1 MKLGHLSIAIAVTGI
16 GFLFDKV
23 LSFRTGTPDFGQAT
37 TLEKLDRT
45 HYSITT
51 CALYRLA
58 ITYLQRVNN
67 VTYLEPNVKVDDG
80 SCIDLHTIIVTEL
93 AKHNHSQLAKRQARQ
108 EIAMTN
114 IVADWYYDH
123 VPYAHFDNE

>member
-1 MKLGHLSIAIAVTGI
+1 MKPEYLSIAIAISGI

-23 LSFRTGTPDFGQAT
+23 LSFRTGTTDFGQAT
-37 TLEKLDRT
+37 TVEKLDRT

-58 ITYLQRVNN
+58 MTYLKRVNN
-67 VTYLEPNVKVDDG
+67 VTYHEPNVKVDDG

-93 AKHNHSQLAKRQARQ
+93 ARHNHSQLAYRQARQ
-108 EIAMTN
+108 EIAMAN
-114 IVADWYYDH
+114 ILADLY
-123 VPYAHFDNE
+123 P